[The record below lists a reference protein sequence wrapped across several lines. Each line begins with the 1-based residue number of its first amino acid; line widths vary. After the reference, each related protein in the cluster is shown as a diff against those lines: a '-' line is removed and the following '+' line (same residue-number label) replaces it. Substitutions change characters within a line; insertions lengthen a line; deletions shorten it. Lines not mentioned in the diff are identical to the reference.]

1 MVLILIDTRSLYKNR
16 YQNEYNILI
25 LKLILSA
32 EINFYNLFRNGDN
45 VLLKLKFKMKSI
57 SKLK

>member
-1 MVLILIDTRSLYKNR
+1 MDGMVLILIDTRSLYKNR

-32 EINFYNLFRNGDN
+32 EINFIIYLEM
-45 VLLKLKFKMKSI
+45 VIMYS
-57 SKLK
+57 